1 VTRTALFVPPFA
13 LIPAGLPLATS
24 EAQGAVRRFAADL
37 RELAQAA
44 TAAVPTDPAESGF
57 DAPSLSSDQLVVAG
71 TGIRIVGQLTIEAAT
86 CIRRAERLHFSVA
99 DAVGERVI
107 RALNARAEPLM
118 PLYAD
123 GKPRSETYE
132 EMVETILRSVRA
144 GHRTA
149 AVFYGHPGVFA
160 FPSHEAVRRARREG
174 FSARMLPAVSA
185 EDCLFADLGVDPA
198 DSGCQSLEAT
208 DFLLR
213 MRSIDTTQQLIL
225 WQVGVLGEWSF
236 RRTSYGLSALPM
248 LVRKLLERYPSE
260 HVATVYEAASAPG
273 AEPRAE
279 RTPIGALG
287 DVPLTPISTL
297 YVPPL
302 RDPGFDLAYAAWL
315 PLPEHGGP
323 G

>member
-1 VTRTALFVPPFA
+1 MSEESRSVCSTFA
-13 LIPAGLPLATS
+13 RIPTSLPLAIN
-24 EAQGAVRRFAADL
+24 EAQSAVSRFAADL

-44 TAAVPTDPAESGF
+44 TAAVPAASAELS
-57 DAPSLSSDQLVVAG
+57 APGLPNDQLVVVG
-71 TGIRIVGQLTIEAAT
+71 TGIRSVGQLTIEAAT

-99 DAVGERVI
+99 DALGERVI
-107 RALNARAEPLM
+107 RILNARAEPLM
-118 PLYAD
+118 PLYVD

-160 FPSHEAVRRARREG
+160 FPSHEAVRRARCEG
-174 FSARMLPAVSA
+174 FKARMLPAVSA

-213 MRSIDTTQQLIL
+213 MRSIDTSQQLIL

-236 RRTSYGLSALPM
+236 RRASYELSALPM
-248 LVRKLLERYPSE
+248 LVRKLLELYPSE

-273 AEPRAE
+273 AEPRIE
-279 RTPIGALG
+279 RTPVGAVG

-315 PLPEHGGP
+315 PLPP
-323 G
+323 R